1 MASRA
6 ERFDVHKRHSDLK
19 EFIEISE
26 SFTNMGFCLVAGNS
40 AYLNEVE
47 KSKSVFG
54 IVDLSKYI
62 SDNASNGLDVFIGA
76 ENCINPTIAI
86 LRRFAAGNGYKHN
99 YIPFILKSETSV
111 DELQIINRKFNT
123 GTTFA
128 LYTPYLFTNSNN
140 GITKRLCEYILRRKK
155 VQGELGLTHNNCSE
169 LTTLNELDS
178 KSILLKNYADKL
190 SLHGDFDA
198 ITNEIAALYKSG
210 FSYIVGLALNDSL
223 KQILSLKKA
232 SLRANA
238 LLLA

>member
-1 MASRA
+1 
-6 ERFDVHKRHSDLK
+6 
-19 EFIEISE
+19 
-26 SFTNMGFCLVAGNS
+26 MGFCIVAGNS
-40 AYLNEVE
+40 AYLNEIE